1 MNRNDTFNYSP
12 EYKARTK
19 RQIKRDCWIER
30 LKVYWSYAKEPVFNT
45 RVGEIYEIDFGE
57 NIGSEF
63 SGLHLAICLKDTKP
77 TENRM
82 LVVPLS
88 SKYKEFNLEH
98 VIKVPSKVPNQTI
111 EAGIVLG
118 EAQLVSKHRVRKVS
132 TILRESELGDDGI
145 MAVGY
150 YEIPVRDLELFKRID
165 F

>member
-1 MNRNDTFNYSP
+1 MNRNDISYYSQDS
-12 EYKARTK
+12 KIKTK
-19 RQIKRDCWIER
+19 RQVKQDCWIER
-30 LKVYWSYAKEPVFNT
+30 LKVYWSYTKEPVFNT
-45 RVGEIYEIDFGE
+45 RVGEIYEVDFGE
-57 NIGSEF
+57 NVGSEF
-63 SGLHLAICLKDTKP
+63 SGLHLAICLKNTKP

-111 EAGIVLG
+111 EAGVVLG
-118 EAQLVSKHRVRKVS
+118 EAQLVSKHRVRRIS
-132 TILRESELGDDGI
+132 TILREAEYGDDGI
-145 MAVGY
+145 MSVGY